1 MARMLGQGLE
11 YLDFIQDAQKAHS
24 EIHSYSIKRA
34 SIEAYQIATVFSRND
49 SHYDNFG
56 ISLNS
61 RKIADNK
68 MGNMVKFTY

>member
-34 SIEAYQIATVFSRND
+34 MITTREFAQVIA
-49 SHYDNFG
+49 
-56 ISLNS
+56 
-61 RKIADNK
+61 
-68 MGNMVKFTY
+68 